1 MRPAAVALNT
11 IPVVIPAL
19 NEAATIGDV
28 VRSLQAVGLFR
39 ICVMDH
45 GSCDR
50 TIAIARPAGAE
61 GVVEPIQGYGH
72 CNCCCGGVLAQTA
85 GNRPPPQNPR
95 AWTALEP
102 LCDIDRPEDLT
113 TFLPLKSA

>member
-1 MRPAAVALNT
+1 MRPAAVVLNT

-61 GVVEPIQGYGH
+61 GVVEPIECIPLQLFLLWW
-72 CNCCCGGVLAQTA
+72 VWFMAVRQSKS
-85 GNRPPPQNPR
+85 
-95 AWTALEP
+95 TALQSQE
-102 LCDIDRPEDLT
+102 T
-113 TFLPLKSA
+113 

>member
-1 MRPAAVALNT
+1 MTPAAVALNT

-50 TIAIARPAGAE
+50 TIEIARPAGAE
-61 GVVEPIQGYGH
+61 GVVEPIQGYGQA
-72 CNCCCGGVLAQTA
+72 CWRGVLAQTVEIA
-85 GNRPPPQNPR
+85 HRLNL